1 MNPLNLF
8 DNTTVLLQ
16 KSLDLRA
23 TNQRIISSNI
33 ANAETPGYAPA
44 RFEFEEELT
53 EAIKGAGGSVRT
65 THSRHIG
72 NGVSTVSRVE
82 GAVAQRPDR
91 TGIGD
96 ENGVSV
102 DEEMIALSE
111 NQIMYETA
119 AQLLKKKL
127 SLLKYVV
134 QGGQ

>member
-1 MNPLNLF
+1 MNQLNLF
-8 DNTTVLLQ
+8 DNTTALLQ
-16 KSLDLRA
+16 KSLDLRSA
-23 TNQRIISSNI
+23 NQRVIAANI

-44 RFEFEEELT
+44 RLEFEQELQ
-53 EAIKGAGGSVRT
+53 AALSGSIPDLTT
-65 THSRHIG
+65 THASHLS
-72 NGVSTVSRVE
+72 VHSDRVE
-82 GAVAQRPDR
+82 NVTGKIVRSPGK

-119 AQLLKKKL
+119 AQLLNKKL
-127 SLLKYVV
+127 SVLKYVI